1 MRSFRTARACAL
13 AAALITPAA
22 AAAADFYLS
31 GELGYHSAPG
41 LDTVSRSNDRASA
54 CDEYINPRYA
64 EIPACT
70 GPRGLGTAVRNRFG
84 SAGGPLFGF
93 AAGWRPRPHVR
104 LELEYFHRDSGYDET
119 SPVGAFGS
127 GTSAE
132 KLAREIVSATERVG
146 GVRAHNVFANL
157 YYDFPSAG
165 AFTPY
170 LGAGA
175 GFGFTDLR
183 YRSLWR
189 RNDDPERIRTGA
201 DLPNAAEIRRN
212 LAGTYS
218 DAHGTLSDTLFGFQ
232 LLAGADYALD
242 AVTALGL
249 KARWVRY
256 DSFADAGFRWD
267 PLRSHEPNL
276 RRDGSEPVSGFLRTD
291 DLELFAVSVL
301 LRRDF

>member
-1 MRSFRTARACAL
+1 M
-13 AAALITPAA
+13 
-22 AAAADFYLS
+22 
-31 GELGYHSAPG
+31 
-41 LDTVSRSNDRASA
+41 
-54 CDEYINPRYA
+54 
-64 EIPACT
+64 
-70 GPRGLGTAVRNRFG
+70 RNRFG
-84 SAGGPLFGF
+84 SATGPLFGF

-119 SPVGAFGS
+119 SPVGTFGS

-201 DLPNAAEIRRN
+201 DLPNAAEVRRN

-218 DAHGTLSDTLFGFQ
+218 DAHDTLSDTLFGFQ

-242 AVTALGL
+242 AATALGL

-276 RRDGSEPVSGFLRTD
+276 RRDGSEPVIGFLRTD

>member
-1 MRSFRTARACAL
+1 MHRFRPAPALLL
-13 AAALITPAA
+13 AAACVPAA
-22 AAAADFYLS
+22 AGEPAFYLS
-31 GELGYHSAPG
+31 AEAGWHAAAGI
-41 LDTVSRSNDRASA
+41 DTVSRSNDRASA

-64 EIPACT
+64 ETPACT
-70 GPRGLGTAVRNRFG
+70 RPRGLGTAVRNRFG
-84 SAGGPLFGF
+84 SAGGHLLGL
-93 AAGWRPRPHVR
+93 AAGWRLRPNVR

-146 GVRAHNVFANL
+146 GVRSHNVFANL
-157 YYDFPSAG
+157 YYDFPPAG

-189 RNDDPERIRTGA
+189 RNADPELIRTGA
-201 DLPNAAEIRRN
+201 GLPNAAEVREN

-218 DAHGTLSDTLFGFQ
+218 DARDTLSDTLFGFQ

-242 AVTALGL
+242 ADTALGL

-256 DSFADAGFRWD
+256 EAFADEGFRWD
-267 PLRSHEPNL
+267 PLRTHAPNL
-276 RRDGSEPVSGFLRTD
+276 RRDGSEPVIGFLRTD
-291 DLELFAVSVL
+291 HLELFGISAV
-301 LRRDF
+301 LRRNF

>member
-1 MRSFRTARACAL
+1 MRQFRP
-13 AAALITPAA
+13 AAALLLAA
-22 AAAADFYLS
+22 AAAPAAASGFYLS
-31 GELGYHSAPG
+31 AEAGWHSAAG
-41 LDTVSRSNDRASA
+41 IDTVSRSNDRASA

-64 EIPACT
+64 DTPACT

-84 SAGGPLFGF
+84 AAGGHLLGL
-93 AAGWRPRPHVR
+93 AAGWRLRPHLR
-104 LELEYFHRDSGYDET
+104 LELEYFYRDSGYDET

-146 GVRAHNVFANL
+146 GARSHNVFANL
-157 YYDFPSAG
+157 YYDFPAAG

-201 DLPNAAEIRRN
+201 DLPNAAEVRRN

-218 DAHGTLSDTLFGFQ
+218 DAHATLSDTLFGVQ
-232 LLAGADYALD
+232 LLAGLDYALD
-242 AVTALGL
+242 ADTALGL

-256 DSFADAGFRWD
+256 DSFADEGFRWD
-267 PLRSHEPNL
+267 PLRSHVPNL
-276 RRDGSEPVSGFLRTD
+276 RRDGSEPVHGFLRSG
-291 DLELFAVSVL
+291 DLELFGVSAV
-301 LRRDF
+301 LRRNF